1 MIVLGIIAPHSP
13 LLAPRVGKE
22 RRGELLGTLRAY
34 EEIEDRLY
42 DANVETIVIIS
53 PHAPRYPDAMSGNM
67 AERYEG
73 TLKSF
78 GDHETKIERHCDVL
92 LLDRIQ
98 HALRSAKTIPFTLT
112 SSEEIDYGCT
122 IPLLLTERISAKIIP
137 LSPSLLDAHVHA
149 AFGSALKHILHESST
164 RVAVFAS
171 ADLSH
176 RLSETSPAGFTAEG
190 PAFDATVRGLLASRD
205 LKGLIALDHEAV
217 EAAGQCSY
225 LPIVTTLS
233 IFDTMNVKIEELCYE
248 APFGVGM
255 LTSIIEPQ

>member
-13 LLAPRVGKE
+13 LLAPRIGKE
-22 RRGELLGTLRAY
+22 RRGELAGTIRAY

-42 DANVETIVIIS
+42 DASVETIVFIS
-53 PHAPRYPDAMSGNM
+53 PHSPRYPDAMSGNM

-78 GDHETKIERHCDVL
+78 GDHETRIERHCDVL

-98 HALRSAKTIPFTLT
+98 HALRSSSSTPFTLT
-112 SSEEIDYGCT
+112 SSEELDYGCT
-122 IPLLLTERISAKIIP
+122 IPLLLTEKVGTRIVP
-137 LSPSLLDAHVHA
+137 LSPSSLDAHAHA

-164 RVAVFAS
+164 RIAVFAS

-176 RLSETSPAGFTAEG
+176 RLSERSPAGFTAEG
-190 PAFDATVRGLLASRD
+190 PAFDATVRGLVASRN
-205 LKGLIALDHEAV
+205 LKGLSSLDHEAV
-217 EAAGQCSY
+217 EAAGQCGY
-225 LPIVTTLS
+225 LSIVTALS
-233 IFDTMNVKIEELCYE
+233 IFESMNAKAEELCYE